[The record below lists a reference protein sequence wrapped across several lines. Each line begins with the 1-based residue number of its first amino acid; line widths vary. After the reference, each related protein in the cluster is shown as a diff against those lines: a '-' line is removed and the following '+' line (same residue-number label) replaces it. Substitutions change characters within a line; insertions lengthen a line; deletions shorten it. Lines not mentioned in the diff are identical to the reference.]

1 MVEVGA
7 PGATF
12 LPRRGRFEEV
22 VVDVADRAQRVREGN
37 EVCHGATVDA
47 RPDRTGSPGASC
59 PQARSYARR
68 VLVLALDT
76 ATPAVTA
83 GVVEVRPDAVVTRS
97 VRVTHDARKH
107 GELLLPGVLA
117 ACADARTALPDI
129 EAIVVGA
136 GPGPFTGLRVGMV
149 TAAALGDALGIPVH
163 GVCSLDAVAADAV
176 APAPLGP
183 LLVVT
188 DARRREVY
196 WAVYDEKGRRTDGP
210 HVETPAALAERRTG
224 AVAAAGAA
232 AGVLALPV
240 IPPASPGPSGLA
252 TCVADALRT
261 RARPGPLEPMYL
273 RRPDAVAPGPRKP
286 VTTP

>member
-1 MVEVGA
+1 
-7 PGATF
+7 
-12 LPRRGRFEEV
+12 
-22 VVDVADRAQRVREGN
+22 
-37 EVCHGATVDA
+37 
-47 RPDRTGSPGASC
+47 
-59 PQARSYARR
+59 

-83 GVVEVRPDAVVTRS
+83 GVVEVGPDTVVARS

-107 GELLLPGVLA
+107 GELLLPGALA
-117 ACADARTALPDI
+117 ACADAGTELPEID
-129 EAIVVGA
+129 AIVVGA

-163 GVCSLDAVAADAV
+163 GVCSLDAIAAEAAATRPV
-176 APAPLGP
+176 GP

-196 WAVYDEKGRRTDGP
+196 WAAYDAHGRRTDGP
-210 HVETPAALAERRTG
+210 HVNAPAVLAERPTG
-224 AVAAAGAA
+224 AVVAAGSA
-232 AGVLALPV
+232 AGVLDLPV
-240 IPPASPGPSGLA
+240 VPPASPGPAGLV
-252 TCVADALRT
+252 TGVADALRAG
-261 RARPGPLEPMYL
+261 RSPGPLVPLYL